1 MYKKARFLLALV
13 HQWIM
18 YAAIMMLPYASTHIP
33 LWRLV
38 LLLVPVTI
46 TWFFMPRCKQMWQ
59 FFLLHGAMFVFPF
72 LWTICAEE
80 LIFTFLFLLLLTFL
94 HFLEQRPNGS
104 NFISLPMPWAAAIFL
119 VILLLDTRWAYGSI
133 VKPLMPLVG
142 AELIVFF
149 FYLFLDHMGKFVEL
163 HRDNA
168 DMPLRQME
176 RVNHGMLIAFL
187 VILAIVIAILL
198 LSQATQIFDWIGNAL
213 ESALRWIFS
222 KFPAPNLEPDIS
234 VDQMTEMEFAAYQQ
248 SSYNRLIAF
257 LFYLF
262 FVVLLIAV
270 TGFVIFLL
278 IRFLRSRLERVTDDS
293 DKKESLLPERQ
304 TITKAARAGQ
314 EKVSWHDFSP
324 SGQIRRFYIRTLRKA
339 GKKKPFAASYTPTE
353 LEDAAGLSHD
363 EHQTLHELYEKA
375 RYSKD
380 GCTKEE
386 WNTLRRKN

>member
-18 YAAIMMLPYASTHIP
+18 YAAILMLPYASTHVP

-38 LLLVPVTI
+38 LPLVPVTI
-46 TWFFMPRCKQMWQ
+46 TWCLMPRCKQMWQ
-59 FFLLHGAMFVFPF
+59 FILLHGAMFVFPF

-80 LIFTFLFLLLLTFL
+80 LIFTFLFLMVLTFL

-104 NFISLPMPWAAAIFL
+104 NLISLPMPWAAAIFL
-119 VILLLDTRWAYGSI
+119 LILFLDSRWAYGTI

-142 AELIVFF
+142 AELIVYF

-176 RVNHGMLIAFL
+176 RVNHGMLAVFL
-187 VILAIVIAILL
+187 VVLAIVILILI

-213 ESALRWIFS
+213 QAALRWIFS
-222 KFPAPNLEPDIS
+222 KFPAPNLDPGVS
-234 VDQMTEMEFAAYQQ
+234 VDKMTEMEFQEYQQ
-248 SSYNRLIAF
+248 SSYSRLLSF

-262 FVVLLIAV
+262 FVAVLIAV
-270 TGFVIFLL
+270 AVFVTILL
-278 IRFLRSRLERVTDDS
+278 IRFLRSRLERITDDS

-304 TITKAARAGQ
+304 NVTKVARAQ
-314 EKVSWHDFSP
+314 HEKVSWHDFSP

-353 LEDAAGLSHD
+353 LENAAGLSRD
-363 EHQTLHELYEKA
+363 EHQDLHELYEKA

-380 GCTKEE
+380 GCTKDE